1 MLVYEKSFWGY
12 RGGKARHRRQLPRT
26 SGFPVGNQTPRC
38 AGFHPFH
45 LPLTKPQ
52 TTSGNRLDNRFAE
65 PRRDWLH
72 PGLWLVLSTAG
83 RPDWRQ
89 GGEEPPPKAP
99 CQVPAALSPAHSLLT
114 INTQNHLDR
123 VHRLPSP
130 SMLCLEDKSCTQGKG
145 SLFLRHVQDWPS
157 TKDVNSVTFAAFLLP
172 AGRFK
177 PILSSFSLNDLP
189 PFLDLAL

>member
-65 PRRDWLH
+65 PSAQEGLIASRPVAGTQHSWETWL
-72 PGLWLVLSTAG
+72 TAG
-83 RPDWRQ
+83 GRGAPPKSTLS
-89 GGEEPPPKAP
+89 GTCCPVPSTLTVNYKHTEPPRSSSSTSQPFHALPGGQKLYTRERKFIFKTRSRLTFHQR
-99 CQVPAALSPAHSLLT
+99 CQ
-114 INTQNHLDR
+114 
-123 VHRLPSP
+123 
-130 SMLCLEDKSCTQGKG
+130 
-145 SLFLRHVQDWPS
+145 
-157 TKDVNSVTFAAFLLP
+157 
-172 AGRFK
+172 
-177 PILSSFSLNDLP
+177 
-189 PFLDLAL
+189 